1 LRLPHRGIAC
11 QTWRDLRKCFF
22 IVEIM
27 LMKKKSSTVQSSR
40 SSAKPSSKSAPK
52 TAAKTA
58 AKSAVKKSLVKKP
71 VKLPVK
77 KAVKKTAKKAVKKSA
92 KKALMFAVRKSV
104 IHGRGVFAIR
114 DIRKGKTLIEY
125 TGERIT
131 WEEAERRYPID
142 PIPYHTFLFEIG
154 DGSECLDGANHS
166 TPAKWFNHSCKPN
179 CEAEEDDDERVFVK
193 ARRDIKAGEELTYD
207 YNLTCEEKMKKS
219 ERQRRYPCW
228 CGVKKCR
235 LTMLGQKD

>member
-1 LRLPHRGIAC
+1 LRLPRRGIAC
-11 QTWRDLRKCFF
+11 QSWRDLRNCFF

-27 LMKKKSSTVQSSR
+27 LKKKKSSTVKSSR
-40 SSAKPSSKSAPK
+40 SSSKTSSTSSPK
-52 TAAKTA
+52 TPGKSA
-58 AKSAVKKSLVKKP
+58 AKSAAKKSVVKKP
-71 VKLPVK
+71 VKKAAKKSVK
-77 KAVKKTAKKAVKKSA
+77 KALPFV
-92 KKALMFAVRKSV
+92 VRKSV
-104 IHGRGVFAIR
+104 IHGRGVFASR
-114 DIRKGKTLIEY
+114 DIRKGKKLIEY

-154 DGSECLDGANHS
+154 DGSECLDAANRS

-179 CEAEEDDDERVFVK
+179 CEAEEDDDERVFIK

-235 LTMLGQKD
+235 LTMLGKKD